1 MNDLP
6 ALLSEPPAPALTGA
20 DAMHKSV
27 APGKDAL
34 TWPERATIVLIAL
47 GPDTAASFLKDLGED
62 NIRRFARAVSRMRE
76 IPHAVVDDVLTDFMD
91 TLGDEMSVRGGMD
104 EAKRF
109 LGQVMDGDSVN
120 RILEDLDGRGGR
132 SIWLKLADA
141 ADASLAN
148 WLSMEHPQFAC
159 VVLSKLRSDQA
170 ARVLERFE
178 AAFAQD
184 IVMRMARVPT
194 VDPSAMEVIREVIER
209 DFVSVMEKNQGA
221 RKPAELIAG
230 LMNHVSSSVRDAML
244 GQMGEENPRLAQEV
258 QRVMFTFTD
267 IASRVGARDIAKV
280 VKGVEEE
287 VLMTAMKS
295 AMVRTD
301 PSVEFILG
309 NIAKRLAERFNEDLA
324 AMPDVRKKDGEAAE
338 AEVVAAIQAMVK
350 KGEIKLIELDGGD
363 D

>member
-6 ALLSEPPAPALTGA
+6 AVLSEPPPPALSEE
-20 DAMHKSV
+20 DAKRRSV
-27 APGKDAL
+27 APQVEAL

-47 GPDTAASFLKDLGED
+47 GPDTASAFLKDLGED

-76 IPHAVVDDVLTDFMD
+76 IPHEVVDAVLADFLE

-141 ADASLAN
+141 ADASLAG
-148 WLSMEHPQFAC
+148 WLSMEHPQFAT
-159 VVLSKLRSDQA
+159 VVLTKLRSDQA
-170 ARVLERFE
+170 ARVLERFDQN
-178 AAFAQD
+178 FGQD
-184 IVMRMARVPT
+184 VVMRMARVPT
-194 VDPSAMEVIREVIER
+194 PDQAAMDQIREVIER
-209 DFVSVMEKNQGA
+209 DFVSVMEKTQGA
-221 RKPAELIAG
+221 RKPADLIAG
-230 LMNHVSSSVRDAML
+230 LMNHVSSAIRDSML
-244 GQMGEENPRLAQEV
+244 EHIGEENPRLAQEV

-267 IASRVGARDIAKV
+267 IASRVGARDVGKV
-280 VKGVEEE
+280 TKGVEEP

-295 AMVRTD
+295 AMARTD

-309 NIAKRLAERFNEDLA
+309 NISKRLAERYQEDLA
-324 AMPDVRKKDGEAAE
+324 AMPDVRRKEGEAAE
-338 AEVVAAIQAMVK
+338 AEVVAAIQNMVK
-350 KGEIKLIELDGGD
+350 LGEIKLIELDGGD